1 MSNDG
6 KLGKGNVAFDS
17 LMQVSYLASNSLD
30 LDEVLP
36 KTLAGIAELLPADR
50 LTVLQEESGNVSV
63 RASWADAG
71 ACIGVHW
78 DQTYEKTRYPAL
90 CPTEPTLFVE
100 RGSDDLRCAD
110 VLPYLDGGVPVQA
123 LMVPLTIDGL
133 TIGRLDVI
141 RALNAPAF
149 TPWEVRFAEAC
160 AKILSLTV
168 RNGMEY
174 ARVAWLAEHDPLTG
188 IGNRRRFDVA
198 MSRELAR
205 AQRYGRPLTLL
216 LIDLDDFKEVNT
228 HLGLSGGD
236 EILRRAAN
244 VLASG
249 ARQGVDIPCRIGGDE
264 FALIL
269 PEINEAAAQDLVQRL
284 LKEVSRVTAP
294 MWPMRFSYSIS
305 TYPSITAEALRLSA
319 DSRLQDAKTQK
330 HSVGPNLKL
339 VQ

>member
-1 MSNDG
+1 MSNDS
-6 KLGKGNVAFDS
+6 KPGKGNVAFDS
-17 LMQVSYLASNSLD
+17 LMRVSYLASNSLD

-50 LTVLQEESGNVSV
+50 LTVLQAENGNVSI
-63 RASWADAG
+63 RASWADPSAPVT
-71 ACIGVHW
+71 VHW
-78 DQTYEKTRYPAL
+78 DETYDQARYPAL
-90 CPTEPTLFVE
+90 CPTESALFTE
-100 RGSDDLRCAD
+100 RDGDMRCD
-110 VLPYLDGGVPVQA
+110 EVLPYLDEGAPVQA
-123 LMVPLTIDGL
+123 LLIPLTIDGIV
-133 TIGRLDVI
+133 IGRLDVI
-141 RALNAPAF
+141 RTSSAPHF
-149 TPWEVRFAEAC
+149 SPWEVRFAEAC

-269 PEINEAAAQDLVQRL
+269 PEISEAAAQDLVQRL

-294 MWPMRFSYSIS
+294 LWPMRFSYSIS
-305 TYPSITAEALRLSA
+305 TYPTITAEALRVSA

-330 HSVGPNLKL
+330 CSVGPNLKL